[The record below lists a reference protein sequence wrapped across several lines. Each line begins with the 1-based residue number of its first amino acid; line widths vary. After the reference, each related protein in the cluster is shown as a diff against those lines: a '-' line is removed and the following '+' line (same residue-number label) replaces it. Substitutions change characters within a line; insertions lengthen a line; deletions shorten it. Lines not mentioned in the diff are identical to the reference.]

1 MFIDVHLL
9 CDIYSLFSID
19 LFIFYYYTV
28 GCSTLFRSQLVQ
40 YISKTKKLE
49 RALRAKDVLC
59 SALAEKLD
67 VMKDE
72 KTSMSIGRTNMN
84 NSKTNGGDCSQL
96 KDECNGCSCSQDQTA
111 EPSRNQTRNFQNEGT
126 KDKSDQSVAN
136 GCVVCSSDG
145 QVVLKTKFENME
157 KEMSQVTEKM
167 NQVYSEKLQVS

>member
-19 LFIFYYYTV
+19 LFIFYYHTV

-49 RALRAKDVLC
+49 RALRVKDVLC

-72 KTSMSIGRTNMN
+72 KTSRSIGRTNMN

-96 KDECNGCSCSQDQTA
+96 KDECNGCSCSHDQTA

-136 GCVVCSSDG
+136 GCVVLFKWWASGFWRPSLRTWKKKW
-145 QVVLKTKFENME
+145 V
-157 KEMSQVTEKM
+157 
-167 NQVYSEKLQVS
+167 KLQRKWIKFTLRNYK